1 MVQWRFSQSV
11 CVFGEWFL
19 YYEGTRGLP
28 GRERSVQLQAF
39 DVCII
44 YSCGTHWDVGDSIFA
59 E

>member
-1 MVQWRFSQSV
+1 MEPVRV
-11 CVFGEWFL
+11 CVWGVVSVL
-19 YYEGTRGLP
+19 RGNKGLL
-28 GRERSVQLQAF
+28 GRERSEQLQVF